1 MNINKDRTIAILN
14 DILSHIS
21 GKKMSA
27 MKDSNHDMFDA
38 YEHMFRFIV
47 DIYCEKVAEWKR
59 NHPISMLIMNIRHK
73 RRLKR
78 LRELTNEI
86 RGMWI

>member
-21 GKKMSA
+21 EKKMSA

-38 YEHMFRFIV
+38 YEHMFHFIV

-73 RRLKR
+73 RRLNRFKKM
-78 LRELTNEI
+78 TAEI
-86 RGMWI
+86 RGRWV